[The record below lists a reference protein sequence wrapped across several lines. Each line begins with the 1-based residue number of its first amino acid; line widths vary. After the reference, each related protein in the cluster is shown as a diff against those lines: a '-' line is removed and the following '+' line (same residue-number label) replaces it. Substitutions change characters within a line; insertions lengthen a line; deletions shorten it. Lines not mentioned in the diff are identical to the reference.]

1 MGGNNISPKSWIS
14 KNTYYRQKHK
24 PSIIWHTLVITSAN
38 TTRKQHLPEHKNKNQ
53 HNIHDSG
60 ITSTTNKNSTNKIG
74 DLNIC
79 YNRQKYKPK
88 FPTTSNGENILPN
101 NIRKFWMYTL
111 SVVLR
116 KPCWITRE
124 SLIST
129 QNIFC
134 FQRNLN
140 LVQWKTF
147 YILFSYLAVIVSHIY
162 YL

>member
-1 MGGNNISPKSWIS
+1 MGGNNISHKWWIS
-14 KNTYYRQKHK
+14 KNTYYRQKHQ

-60 ITSTTNKNSTNKIG
+60 ITSTTNKNSTKKIG
-74 DLNIC
+74 DWTSATIGKNISLNFQPQVMGKTF
-79 YNRQKYKPK
+79 YQ
-88 FPTTSNGENILPN
+88 TTSENL
-101 NIRKFWMYTL
+101 WMYTL

-124 SLIST
+124 SLIAT

-140 LVQWKTF
+140 LVHWKTF